1 MGNRVGTTQD
11 DGFDFSP
18 PNMTPFSPPPSE
30 IFLFQ
35 IFVGE
40 EKNKK
45 DFLMKTIKETPKT
58 TPDPG
63 DSIRDLLSPS

>member
-1 MGNRVGTTQD
+1 
-11 DGFDFSP
+11 
-18 PNMTPFSPPPSE
+18 MTPFSPPQRDFFVSN
-30 IFLFQ
+30 
-35 IFVGE
+35 FVGE

-63 DSIRDLLSPS
+63 DSIRDFFIP